1 MERSTKCRQ
10 IHFHATFSWPS
21 STSWYLKL
29 PYNVITTRTFEPL
42 IVQDLQRLKKFR
54 SEIIDPFLCP
64 CPCPNSIFH
73 VFVKRLLRKS
83 EISKSYETICD
94 FRSRN
99 GNKHINMSQKNCF
112 SHLAGIVQVSPQY
125 KNQYVKKE

>member
-21 STSWYLKL
+21 TSWYLKL
-29 PYNVITTRTFEPL
+29 PYNVITTRTFESL

-99 GNKHINMSQKNCF
+99 GNKHINMS
-112 SHLAGIVQVSPQY
+112 
-125 KNQYVKKE
+125 